1 MDSGPNQSINWGAY
15 REGVQSELPR
25 FESLQHDGPEL
36 TESYQAVLD
45 RQETFTQYFSDTPL
59 ESYMLDW
66 VGIFRDGVFEKLPD
80 GSYQCDYQGKPVKID
95 ESLHESILLNRCF
108 IPADSNAF
116 PCSADVEKETAI
128 ILGIE
133 ADVLGELDGC
143 IKYIEKLKQL
153 QLALRRRRS
162 KLEGLRGPMRTSHTP
177 QMPGLQCPRL
187 SEPVSSK
194 DAGFERS
201 LRSLSESSDMSSGD
215 DIPYAALDEEPD
227 QGVPD
232 GHGDTVVPSSQQ
244 LLSILASNTK
254 GPPVPPLPSSTRP
267 SPSNPPPP
275 TRQTRGNTRSSPQ
288 IKEEK
293 PAKRRPSGRKPL
305 KQPPSKKQKVE
316 TPPSPADLENLNPGE
331 ELATVAGKLDRPAR
345 KRIGP
350 ERPRKGGV
358 RRGPGRPRKKDVRR
372 RRIFTEYEREHVPA
386 WFKAQVAASKTRVQ
400 IERAY
405 LERFGVS
412 RTYDTFRQF
421 VDRLDKP
428 AADAAAAAA
437 LRAPNTNRTF
447 VVSTPSN
454 PPRR

>member
-59 ESYMLDW
+59 ESYMLESRLRETL
-66 VGIFRDGVFEKLPD
+66 GIISPSTTDPSPDGVFEKLPD

-95 ESLHESILLNRCF
+95 ESLHKSILLNRCF

-227 QGVPD
+227 QEVPD
-232 GHGDTVVPSSQQ
+232 GHGDTVAPSSQQ

-267 SPSNPPPP
+267 SPS
-275 TRQTRGNTRSSPQ
+275 PQ
-288 IKEEK
+288 IKEEM

-331 ELATVAGKLDRPAR
+331 ELATVTGKLDRPAR

-405 LERFGVS
+405 LERFGIS
-412 RTYDTFRQF
+412 RTYVTFKQF

-437 LRAPNTNRTF
+437 AAALRAPNANRTS